1 MVVDRSVQDL
11 HNARSG
17 WWCVWAIREVIC
29 FHTSVHTPSISYI
42 SSMAAAALLFCVS
55 ASVVPR
61 VGSGIVL
68 HGMRGPQQLMSA
80 SMPPRCR
87 SPLLM
92 ASDDED
98 DGDALDAMD
107 TVSDWDAELA
117 EMKAWEASQRAS
129 KPASDDPFVV
139 DEDAHLG
146 LGDDDDEDPAA
157 LALRQ
162 MTEKQAALM
171 LNRIEGQSVQAAPSD
186 KAVLTSLEAVLN
198 ALAVLGDKVDYLTA
212 KVDKLSAAQPAA
224 TVDATTEPA
233 ATQASSEPP
242 AAKASSGPAAE
253 TTDAAVPAA
262 ESKEDQWDGQVDET
276 AWFDDDGDDMPDWRD
291 GASPAHSKWPSHN
304 SPT

>member
-1 MVVDRSVQDL
+1 M
-11 HNARSG
+11 
-17 WWCVWAIREVIC
+17 
-29 FHTSVHTPSISYI
+29 
-42 SSMAAAALLFCVS
+42 AAALLVCVS
-55 ASVVPR
+55 AAVVPR

-68 HGMRGPQQLMSA
+68 HGVRGPQQLMSA

-98 DGDALDAMD
+98 EDALDAMD

-117 EMKAWEASQRAS
+117 EMKAWEASQKAS
-129 KPASDDPFVV
+129 EPAPDDPFVV

-157 LALRQ
+157 QALRQ
-162 MTEKQAALM
+162 ITEKQAALM
-171 LNRIEGQSVQAAPSD
+171 LNRIEGQSAQAAPSD

-198 ALAVLGDKVDYLTA
+198 ALAVLGDKVDHLTT
-212 KVDKLSAAQPAA
+212 KLDNLSAAQPAA

-233 ATQASSEPP
+233 ATKASSEPP
-242 AAKASSGPAAE
+242 AAKASSVPAAE

-262 ESKEDQWDGQVDET
+262 ESKEDQWDGQVDES

-291 GASPAHSKWPSHN
+291 VRRLNKLLEGDENDAS
-304 SPT
+304 